1 MKEKVPVMKHIFILN
16 PAAGK
21 SDQTP
26 RFTQDIERIC
36 GARRLDYEIC
46 VSKAP
51 GDCRALARR
60 AAESGQEVRLY
71 ACGGDGTLNEVVC
84 GMAGFENAAV
94 THYPGGSGNDA
105 IKIFDDPAA
114 FTSIERLL
122 SAEEAPFDL
131 IRCNDS
137 YALNVLSIGFD
148 ARVGTDIARFKRL
161 PLVTG
166 KGAYVLSILS
176 NMVHGL
182 SADYTV
188 TLDSGEVLSGQKT
201 MICICNGR
209 WYGGGFNPVPEAE
222 PDDGLLDVLVVEKVS
237 LLQVASVIGH
247 YQKGRYAEYPE
258 LIRHARC
265 RSLRIECA
273 ERSVVN
279 VDGEAVY
286 TTDAKIEVVPHAIRF
301 FYPKGLSY
309 HAKNSQSGHKFAE
322 ITP

>member
-1 MKEKVPVMKHIFILN
+1 MKHVFILN

-26 RFTQDIERIC
+26 RFSQDIERIC
-36 GARRLDYEIC
+36 GARGLDYEIC

-51 GDCRALARR
+51 GDCRALARK
-60 AAESGQEVRLY
+60 ACETGQEVRLY

-84 GMAGFENAAV
+84 GMAGCPNAAV
-94 THYPGGSGNDA
+94 THYPGGSGNDS
-105 IKIFDDPAA
+105 IKVFSDTAPFFDL
-114 FTSIERLL
+114 ERLL
-122 SAEEAPFDL
+122 DADETRFDL
-131 IRCNDS
+131 ISCNGT
-137 YALNVLSIGFD
+137 YCANILSIGLD
-148 ARVGTDIARFKRL
+148 AKIGTDIARFKRL
-161 PLVTG
+161 PFVSG
-166 KGAYVLSILS
+166 KGAYILSILA
-176 NMVHGL
+176 N
-182 SADYTV
+182 
-188 TLDSGEVLSGQKT
+188 VLSGRSAHYVVEVNGERIDAEQT
-201 MICICNGR
+201 LICVCNGR

-301 FYPKGLSY
+301 FYPKGLTY

>member
-1 MKEKVPVMKHIFILN
+1 M
-16 PAAGK
+16 
-21 SDQTP
+21 
-26 RFTQDIERIC
+26 
-36 GARRLDYEIC
+36 
-46 VSKAP
+46 
-51 GDCRALARR
+51 
-60 AAESGQEVRLY
+60 
-71 ACGGDGTLNEVVC
+71 
-84 GMAGFENAAV
+84 
-94 THYPGGSGNDA
+94 
-105 IKIFDDPAA
+105 
-114 FTSIERLL
+114 
-122 SAEEAPFDL
+122 
-131 IRCNDS
+131 
-137 YALNVLSIGFD
+137 
-148 ARVGTDIARFKRL
+148 
-161 PLVTG
+161 TG

-188 TLDSGEVLSGQKT
+188 TLDSGEVLSGRKT

-247 YQKGRYAEYPE
+247 YQKGRYADYPE